1 MSSWVNFFIVV
12 TLSWQFYDLCPL
24 LQVECIPDKDGRSF
38 CFEISRADG
47 DGWVKGCKT
56 DPNGTVVQASHKSY
70 VFSAET
76 EILRDKWVQTITESI
91 RPNDPDIEQFH
102 RTIEA
107 KKSALRLKNKQQD
120 KHDIPW
126 NRQAQFIKSEWWF
139 KIVRCYLFGFHVKHS
154 HVRKG
159 NFWSLLALLL

>member
-1 MSSWVNFFIVV
+1 M
-12 TLSWQFYDLCPL
+12 

-76 EILRDKWVQTITESI
+76 ENLRDKWVQTITESI

-120 KHDIPW
+120 KHDIPST
-126 NRQAQFIKSEWWF
+126 I
-139 KIVRCYLFGFHVKHS
+139 Y
-154 HVRKG
+154 
-159 NFWSLLALLL
+159 